1 MKKFLLVFIF
11 GLLSIV
17 FGCKNDKNADEI
29 SVNGESVDK
38 NPSSTSRSLLFDPCS
53 LISLEKVGEI
63 FGTDP
68 KLLALKNDQYSGD
81 FSRSCNIKWSDPAD
95 GATYS
100 MLIILEANPIP
111 GEIDDWASSYLS
123 SRLQNGE
130 KSFPDNGKPIKYVKL
145 EGIDSESAYN
155 AESKKLYWKINKD
168 YVMAVFMSDNFKPDK
183 AIEYLTSLHEVLTKN
198 ILKKLK

>member
-1 MKKFLLVFIF
+1 MKKFPLVLIF

-17 FGCKNDKNADEI
+17 FGCKNDKNTDDI
-29 SVNGESVDK
+29 SVNEENVDK
-38 NPSSTSRSLLFDPCS
+38 GISSSSKGLLFDPCS
-53 LISLEKVGEI
+53 LISIEKLGEI
-63 FGTDP
+63 FVIDP
-68 KLLALKNDQYSGD
+68 KILALKKDQYSGD

-100 MLIILEANPIP
+100 MLIIMEANPVP

-130 KSFPDNGKPIKYVKL
+130 KSFPDNGKPIKYVKF

-155 AESKKLYWKINKD
+155 VESKKLYWKINKD
-168 YVMAVFMSDNFKPDK
+168 YVMAVFMSDSFKPDK
-183 AIEYLTSLHEVLTKN
+183 AIQYLTNLHEVLTKN

>member
-1 MKKFLLVFIF
+1 MKKFPLVLIF

-17 FGCKNDKNADEI
+17 FGCKNDKNTDEI

-38 NPSSTSRSLLFDPCS
+38 SLSSSSKGQLFDPCS

-63 FGTDP
+63 FGIDP
-68 KLLALKNDQYSGD
+68 KILALKNDQYSGD
-81 FSRSCNIKWSDPAD
+81 FSRSCNLKWSDPAD
-95 GATYS
+95 GNTYS
-100 MLIILEANPIP
+100 MLIILQSNPIQ
-111 GEIDDWASSYLS
+111 GEIDDWATSYLS

-130 KSFPDNGKPIKYVKL
+130 KSFPDNEKPIKYVKF

-155 AESKKLYWKINKD
+155 VESKKLYWKINKD
-168 YVMAVFMSDNFKPDK
+168 YVMAVFMSDSFKPDK
-183 AIEYLTSLHEVLTKN
+183 AIQYLTSLHEVLTKN